1 MGGKY
6 QSQDISAKTG
16 IGIDELLEKVLLES
30 DLLELKANPARNA
43 SGTII
48 EASLDKGKG
57 FVATILVQN
66 GTLKKGDFILAGQ
79 YTGKVKAMFDER
91 GNLLKEAGPSC
102 PTAIL
107 GLNGG
112 RKQVM
117 DLMLC
122 LKKKKQNKLRQKEI
136 NFKENKV

>member
-6 QSQDISAKTG
+6 QSHDISAKTG
-16 IGIDELLEKVLLES
+16 QGIDELLEKVLLES
-30 DLLELKANPARNA
+30 DLLELKANPERNA

-57 FVATILVQN
+57 YVATILVQN

-91 GNLLKEAGPSC
+91 GNLLNQ
-102 PTAIL
+102 L
-107 GLNGG
+107 GQLHSNCNFRLKWCSSSG
-112 RKQVM
+112 RW
-117 DLMLC
+117 
-122 LKKKKQNKLRQKEI
+122 I
-136 NFKENKV
+136 